1 MLITARECI
10 NDRTQQRDRS
20 EQNQVEIQA
29 VNPIPNRRPINDLHY
44 TAINSNY
51 RQQNKQTSNS
61 SNSPTNAAS
70 SNASGNGG
78 EDTKALLPTV
88 GSSGRKFVI
97 VPCQTG
103 GAIGDPGG
111 TAPGTSGGT
120 GGGNPGTS
128 GVKVEPGEGSM
139 SSGPSSI
146 TVPTAPVGSY
156 LKPKYFNSLRSV
168 RSANDPQGLANAQ
181 QTQTTIVRSGSY
193 IFSDVG
199 GTPRLFSDATS
210 IRSLASI
217 GMGSTD
223 GRRMVIRRV
232 PNSPNELLTMINP
245 PT

>member
-1 MLITARECI
+1 M
-10 NDRTQQRDRS
+10 DTQ
-20 EQNQVEIQA
+20 EQNQMEIQS
-29 VNPIPNRRPINDLHY
+29 VNPVPNRRPINDLHY
-44 TAINSNY
+44 TAINSNF
-51 RQQNKQTSNS
+51 RQQSKLNSAGNTSPPGS
-61 SNSPTNAAS
+61 SA
-70 SNASGNGG
+70 GG
-78 EDTKALLPTV
+78 SEETKALLPTV
-88 GSSGRKFVI
+88 GTSGRKFVI

-111 TAPGTSGGT
+111 TVPSGSGSGGN
-120 GGGNPGTS
+120 GGPI
-128 GVKVEPGEGSM
+128 VKVDPGEGSL

-146 TVPTAPVGSY
+146 TVPTAPVGTY

-168 RSANDPQGLANAQ
+168 RSANDPQGLANVQ
-181 QTQTTIVRSGSY
+181 QPQTTIARSGSY

>member
-1 MLITARECI
+1 M
-10 NDRTQQRDRS
+10 DSQ
-20 EQNQVEIQA
+20 EQNQLEIQS

-44 TAINSNY
+44 SAINSNY
-51 RQQNKQTSNS
+51 RQQNKHNSNS
-61 SNSPTNAAS
+61 GAANAS
-70 SNASGNGG
+70 SSSAGGGGGGG
-78 EDTKALLPTV
+78 EETKALLPTV

-103 GAIGDPGG
+103 GAIGDPGSG
-111 TAPGTSGGT
+111 TANGTGQGAAAAGGNAGPSGSAT
-120 GGGNPGTS
+120 GGGG
-128 GVKVEPGEGSM
+128 KAEPGEGSV

-156 LKPKYFNSLRSV
+156 IKPKYFNSLRSV
-168 RSANDPQGLANAQ
+168 RSAQDPHGLGMAHQNHTA
-181 QTQTTIVRSGSY
+181 IARSGSY

>member
-1 MLITARECI
+1 M
-10 NDRTQQRDRS
+10 DTQ
-20 EQNQVEIQA
+20 EQNQVEIQS
-29 VNPIPNRRPINDLHY
+29 VNPVPNRRPINDLHY
-44 TAINSNY
+44 TAINSNF
-51 RQQNKQTSNS
+51 RQQSKLN
-61 SNSPTNAAS
+61 
-70 SNASGNGG
+70 SGNNTSPPGSSAGGG
-78 EDTKALLPTV
+78 EETKALLPTV
-88 GSSGRKFVI
+88 GPSGRKFVI

-111 TAPGTSGGT
+111 TVPSGSG
-120 GGGNPGTS
+120 GGGNGAPV
-128 GVKVEPGEGSM
+128 VKVEPGEGSL

-146 TVPTAPVGSY
+146 TVPTAPVGTY

-168 RSANDPQGLANAQ
+168 RSANDPQGLANVQ
-181 QTQTTIVRSGSY
+181 QPQTTIARSGSY